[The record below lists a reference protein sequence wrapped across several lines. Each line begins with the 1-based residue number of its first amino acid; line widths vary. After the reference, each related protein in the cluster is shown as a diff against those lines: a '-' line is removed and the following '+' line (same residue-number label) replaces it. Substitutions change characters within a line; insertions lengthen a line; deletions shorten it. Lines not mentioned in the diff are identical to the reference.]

1 MIRTVRLQAREDNL
15 RKMSILF
22 QLDLLDW
29 INSFIVPRL
38 FRDDLNDVLRVVINV
53 TDSEL
58 VAPVIRDDLMTL
70 DSESVWLTF
79 TNDDKNEVRI
89 GVNPAGDAIVQFVHD
104 GDEWLDSDVDIT
116 NEMTVNCHFPSIDQR
131 PSDYW

>member
-1 MIRTVRLQAREDNL
+1 MQNIFSNETCHLVFTHSLTIA
-15 RKMSILF
+15 IL
-22 QLDLLDW
+22 
-29 INSFIVPRL
+29 S
-38 FRDDLNDVLRVVINV
+38 RDDSNDVLRVVINV

-89 GVNPAGDAIVQFVHD
+89 GVNPAADAIVQFVHD

>member
-1 MIRTVRLQAREDNL
+1 MT
-15 RKMSILF
+15 IL
-22 QLDLLDW
+22 
-29 INSFIVPRL
+29 S
-38 FRDDLNDVLRVVINV
+38 RDDSNDVLRVVINV
-53 TDSEL
+53 TDSDL

-89 GVNPAGDAIVQFVHD
+89 GVNPAEDAIVQFVHD
-104 GDEWLDSDVDIT
+104 GDEWLNSDVDIT

-131 PSDYW
+131 PADYW

>member
-1 MIRTVRLQAREDNL
+1 MIRTVRLKAREDNL

>member
-1 MIRTVRLQAREDNL
+1 M
-15 RKMSILF
+15 
-22 QLDLLDW
+22 
-29 INSFIVPRL
+29 
-38 FRDDLNDVLRVVINV
+38 VINV
-53 TDSEL
+53 TDSEF

-79 TNDDKNEVRI
+79 TNDDKNELRI

-116 NEMTVNCHFPSIDQR
+116 NEMTVNCHYPSINER
-131 PSDYW
+131 PSDYWYAVRFNDTGNCKIVIQKVKKILHIVNDMIYM